1 MFAFSL
7 ICAFWLPFCRLVAPF
22 GNPFAPLGPPFGPL
36 GPPFGPPGTPSW
48 VSEGLL
54 GRPWAPLWG
63 PLAALTLLYAHLGG
77 PLPQWTPLG
86 PPRASFWIDFGSN
99 LSQCLSIFGAI
110 SHIFEDLCGHVFQFS
125 LTSFLALHFFAHIY
139 DDAAWT
145 SQGIILDRFWLKFQQ
160 MFDYVAMFSKFRY
173 RAF

>member
-7 ICAFWLPFCRLVAPF
+7 ICAFSLPFCGFVVPF
-22 GNPFAPLGPPFGPL
+22 GDLFVTL

-48 VSEGLL
+48 VSEALL
-54 GRPWAPLWG
+54 GRPWALLWG

-86 PPRASFWIDFGSN
+86 PPRASFCIVFGSN
-99 LSQCLSIFGAI
+99 LSQCLTIFGTI
-110 SHIFEDLCGHVFQFS
+110 SHIFGNLCSHVFQFS

-139 DDAAWT
+139 QDAAWT
-145 SQGIILDRFWLKFQQ
+145 SQSIILDRFWLKFEQI
-160 MFDYVAMFSKFRY
+160 FDYVAMFSNFR
-173 RAF
+173 